1 MYMAIGMSATEYPWV
16 LNTLHRVFII
26 NYELIIELYQ
36 YTIYFN
42 TVLVS
47 VFIIA
52 NIYSLLWVSIPWF
65 GKLRSVM
72 RAYKNNKREAAKKEN
87 EKPVDEKILGDLY
100 HIYYKNRDLN
110 LFLELL
116 AMGSGVAPA
125 ISFMTLFDSV
135 SVKFFNFKNL
145 DSG

>member
-1 MYMAIGMSATEYPWV
+1 M
-16 LNTLHRVFII
+16 
-26 NYELIIELYQ
+26 
-36 YTIYFN
+36 
-42 TVLVS
+42 
-47 VFIIA
+47 
-52 NIYSLLWVSIPWF
+52 IPWF

-72 RAYKNNKREAAKKEN
+72 RAYKKSKREAAKNDN

-100 HIYYKNRDLN
+100 YIYYKNRDLK

-135 SVKFFNFKNL
+135 GNL
-145 DSG
+145 KMRKRKKDTCIR

>member
-1 MYMAIGMSATEYPWV
+1 
-16 LNTLHRVFII
+16 
-26 NYELIIELYQ
+26 
-36 YTIYFN
+36 
-42 TVLVS
+42 
-47 VFIIA
+47 
-52 NIYSLLWVSIPWF
+52 
-65 GKLRSVM
+65 M
-72 RAYKNNKREAAKKEN
+72 RAYKNNKREAAKKDN

-135 SVKFFNFKNL
+135 RRLKHHRQKDIHSIGTNL
-145 DSG
+145 VFVTRRSILGSDCMTLNSLLLKTG

>member
-1 MYMAIGMSATEYPWV
+1 M
-16 LNTLHRVFII
+16 FII
-26 NYELIIELYQ
+26 NYELIIELYE

-52 NIYSLLWVSIPWF
+52 NIYSLLWVSIPWL

-72 RAYKNNKREAAKKEN
+72 RAYKMKKREAAMKEN
-87 EKPVDEKILGDLY
+87 EKPDDSKILGDLY
-100 HIYYKNRDLN
+100 HIYYENRDLK

-135 SVKFFNFKNL
+135 RRLTSI
-145 DSG
+145 